1 MEQRTAPNHP
11 PPAHAD
17 FHPPAVLPAP
27 RPSALAIPHLCVP
40 LRSLPPAWRPSRPP
54 PSPPPLPWLAWV
66 ASPHYHAPSGR
77 EVDGALSRPSRQTE
91 WGAKH
96 VPDYRAPCTPGTAF
110 RFVKG
115 RCESCYQSSALVSS
129 HIRAPRHLHRLVCEC
144 LSATKGER
152 GRGRID
158 SIARSQKGT
167 SASGQGGPH

>member
-1 MEQRTAPNHP
+1 MRLHCTINNKPDKASATEASATEASANEASANEKKSS
-11 PPAHAD
+11 PPALAS
-17 FHPPAVLPAP
+17 AQ
-27 RPSALAIPHLCVP
+27 PSAL
-40 LRSLPPAWRPSRPP
+40 RSR
-54 PSPPPLPWLAWV
+54 PPPLPWPAWV
-66 ASPHYHAPSGR
+66 ASPHHHAPSGR
-77 EVDGALSRPSRQTE
+77 EVDGALSRPSPKRN
-91 WGAKH
+91 GAPNT

-158 SIARSQKGT
+158 SDRKIPERHLRLWTGWPAT
-167 SASGQGGPH
+167 

>member
-1 MEQRTAPNHP
+1 MDILSPRWCTSDLVTGMKGFYRGIRARGCRRALPRIALEGALPGELVRELTPP
-11 PPAHAD
+11 PPA
-17 FHPPAVLPAP
+17 
-27 RPSALAIPHLCVP
+27 
-40 LRSLPPAWRPSRPP
+40 
-54 PSPPPLPWLAWV
+54 WV
-66 ASPHYHAPSGR
+66 TSPHHHAPSGR
-77 EVDGALSRPSRQTE
+77 EVDGALSRPSPKRN
-91 WGAKH
+91 GAPNT

-158 SIARSQKGT
+158 SDRKIPERHLRLWTGWPAT
-167 SASGQGGPH
+167 